1 MRLRTLLPLVFAGL
15 LPVLLASSANAQPLK
30 LSEVPD
36 SLRPWVP
43 WVLHAEPNHLCTT
56 VDGAAVCRW
65 PGPLAL
71 NVRDNGARFEQHFFL
86 DRDGEVQ
93 LPGGPILW
101 PQEVRVDGAPVVVL
115 QEGEQPVVRLSAGE
129 HIVAGEL
136 TWRTAPEL
144 LPVPKQTAIVQL
156 QIKGEPVRNPRRE
169 DGGEVWLGAQREV
182 ETTVEGL
189 EVEVH
194 RKVSDAIPM
203 QITTRLV
210 LHVSGRARELNF
222 DKVLLPSTVPI
233 AVTSQLPV
241 RLDKQRQLSVQ
252 VHAGTYEVY
261 VIARAE
267 GDVTTLTAPKPAS
280 PWPSLETWVWSADES
295 LRQVEL
301 SGAPNIDTSRASLPA
316 GWRELPAYSLK
327 PGQSLSFKTSRR
339 AMAEA
344 EPNVVQLVRE
354 LWLDVDGIGYSVRDH
369 LTGQLRRSHRLTMEE
384 GTLGHVKLGNEGQL
398 INDVRSEKPLQS
410 GSVPRGVEIRS
421 AELDVTAES
430 RLDDA
435 LASFPAVGWSE
446 NVERLSAR
454 LRLPPGWDVLAIS
467 GADDTSQTWLSRWD
481 VFAIFFVALIAIVAL
496 RLLGALWGLVAL
508 LALTLTYHQAD
519 APLYIWVVLLALLA
533 LRRVVTSPRWS
544 RGLTTLWW
552 GAGVALVLIAVP
564 FCVTQLRVGL
574 FPHVGDAWSGWNATP
589 WLVAWTVLVVTVAAY
604 RTAQLK
610 RVGWKTVL
618 GLSAAAGVLGF
629 LAVQM
634 LGGFAM
640 QSRMRPQMDAEM
652 KRQMAPEA
660 LEEMASDGLV
670 AEVFEDAPARSK
682 SLKRYGSVGAPQAAR
697 VPMTQQQD
705 PNAVVQTGE
714 GIPDWESG
722 SWALNWSGPVPA
734 DHRVKLW
741 LISPGANLAASI
753 VRVLLLVLLAFGV
766 IRRWNRA
773 AQSSIRPSAGVIGV
787 SIALLAGTALLGPSR
802 AAAQPASWN
811 DAPSQAMLD
820 ELAKRLTAPPTC
832 APDCVSVGRASIEA
846 SRSRIVFEAEVHVGA
861 TTAFRMPGPASGW
874 LPNLITVDG
883 KDRRAIALASDGF
896 ALLRLEKGVHRVRLE
911 GFAPPGESLTLA
923 FGDHP
928 KHLTVNAK
936 GWEVDGLR
944 DNGRADASIQLRRT
958 LQRQDS
964 AAAQREAARLQPWFE
979 VRRTIGIGVRWTVNT
994 TVRRISPSSAVDVVR
1009 VPLLP
1014 GEDVTK
1020 ADAIVENGHI
1030 VITVPRGETR
1040 VTWSSNLEPSAA
1052 LSLIAPKDV
1061 RWSEV
1066 WELSCGPIY
1075 RCRHTGLSPIKHFQ
1089 NGLWQPLFRPWP
1101 GEKLQLTF
1109 DRPPAAEGSVLTI
1122 DSLTLETHPGLRRTQ
1137 STLRASVRSSS
1148 GGVHAWT
1155 LPEGSELQSVT
1166 IDGRPRSL
1174 QMQGNELR
1182 TTLRPGVQQVEIA
1195 FQQEGGLETWFKTPR
1210 IGLGAPVVNARVRVN
1225 LPDDRWLLWTQGPA
1239 WGAVVL
1245 FWPYLLLAL
1254 LVALLLSRV
1263 PQSPLRM
1270 WDWLLLSLGFVT
1282 LPVWV
1287 AVPVVAWFF
1296 ALQYRSQA
1304 PKLQRRAFNVR
1315 QVLLAGLTIVAVLC
1329 FYAAVHNGLLIH
1341 PDMQV
1346 AGAGSYGGRL
1356 EWYIDRSSDDLPETT
1371 VLSLSIWVWRLLMLA
1386 WSLWL
1391 AFRLVGWVRWAW
1403 SAFSRDGRWST
1414 EPASQLPETETGP

>member
-1 MRLRTLLPLVFAGL
+1 MRLRTALPSVFAL
-15 LPVLLASSANAQPLK
+15 LVPALLAMSATAQPLK
-30 LSEVPD
+30 PAEVPD
-36 SLRPWVP
+36 SLKPWVP
-43 WVLHAEPNHLCTT
+43 WVLHAEPNHLCTM
-56 VDGAAVCRW
+56 VAAAAICRW

-71 NVRDNGARFEQHFFL
+71 LVHDKGARFEQRFFL
-86 DRDGEVQ
+86 DRDGGVQ
-93 LPGGPILW
+93 LPGSPTLW
-101 PQEVRVDGAPVVVL
+101 PQEVRVDGEPVVVL
-115 QEGEQPVVRLSAGE
+115 QEGEQPVVRLQAGE
-129 HIVAGEL
+129 HVVTGEL
-136 TWRTAPEL
+136 SWGTVPEL
-144 LPVPKQTAIVQL
+144 LPVPNQTAIVQL
-156 QIKGEPVRNPRRE
+156 QIKGERVRNPRRE
-169 DGGEVWLGAQREV
+169 EDGEVWLGAKKEV

-194 RKVSDAIPM
+194 RMIADAIPM
-203 QITTRLV
+203 EVTTRLV

-222 DKVLLPSTVPI
+222 KDVLLPDTVPI

-241 RLDKQRQLSVQ
+241 RLDKQHRLSVQ

-261 VIARAE
+261 VIAKAD
-267 GDVTTLTAPKPAS
+267 GDLETLAAPKPPS

-301 SGAPNIDTSRASLPA
+301 SGAPNVDTSRASLPA
-316 GWRELPAYSLK
+316 DWRELPAYSLT
-327 PGQSLSFKTSRR
+327 PGQSLTFKTTRR
-339 AMAEA
+339 AKAEA

-354 LWLDVDGIGYSVRDH
+354 LWLDVDGTGYSVRDH
-369 LTGQLRRSHRLTMEE
+369 ITGQLRRSHRLIMNE
-384 GTLGHVKLGNEGQL
+384 GTLGHVKLGDEGQL
-398 INDVRSEKPLQS
+398 INDLRSENAAQGAPM
-410 GSVPRGVEIRS
+410 PRGVEIRS
-421 AELDVTAES
+421 AELDMTAES
-430 RLDDA
+430 RLDEA
-435 LASFPAVGWSE
+435 RSSFPAVGWSE
-446 NVERLSAR
+446 NIERLTAR

-481 VFAIFFVALIAIVAL
+481 VFAIFFVALIAIAAL
-496 RLLGALWGLVAL
+496 RLLGAIWGLIAL
-508 LALTLTYHQAD
+508 LALTLTYHQTD

-564 FCVTQLRVGL
+564 FCVAQLRIGL
-574 FPHVGDAWSGWNATP
+574 FPHVGDASSGWDAMP
-589 WLVAWTVLVVTVAAY
+589 WLAGWTVLVVAVAAY
-604 RTAQLK
+604 RTAEVR

-618 GLSAAAGVLGF
+618 GLCAAAGILGF
-629 LAVQM
+629 LVTRM
-634 LGGFAM
+634 FGGFAM
-640 QSRMRPQMDAEM
+640 QSAMRPEMDAGM
-652 KRQMAPEA
+652 QRQMAPEDLA
-660 LEEMASDGLV
+660 EGAPGAFEEESVDDAS
-670 AEVFEDAPARSK
+670 APRK
-682 SLKRYGSVGAPQAAR
+682 SSKRYRGVGSSQVAK
-697 VPMTQQQD
+697 VPMTQLQD

-722 SWALNWSGPVPA
+722 SWALHWSGPVPA

-741 LISPGANLAASI
+741 LISPRANLVASI
-753 VRVLLLVLLAFGV
+753 VRVLLLVLLALGV
-766 IRRWNRA
+766 MRRWNRP
-773 AQSSIRPSAGVIGV
+773 QVPPMRPSAAVA
-787 SIALLAGTALLGPSR
+787 SILIAVLAGTLVLDPSP
-802 AAAQPASWN
+802 AVAQPTAPEGT
-811 DAPSQAMLD
+811 PSQALLQ
-820 ELAKRLTAPPTC
+820 ELAKRLTAPPEC
-832 APDCVSVGRASIEA
+832 APDCVSVARASIDA
-846 SRSRIVFEAEVHVGA
+846 TRSRIVFDAEVHVGA
-861 TTAFRMPGPASGW
+861 TTAFRMPGPASAW
-874 LPNLITVDG
+874 LPNVITVDG
-883 KDRRAIALASDGF
+883 KQRSAIALATDGF

-928 KHLTVNAK
+928 KHLAVNAK

-958 LQRQDS
+958 LVSEENATDQP
-964 AAAQREAARLQPWFE
+964 EAARLQPWFE
-979 VRRTIGIGVRWTVNT
+979 VTRTIGIGVRWTVNT

-1030 VITVPRGETR
+1030 VITVPRGETQA
-1040 VTWSSNLEPSAA
+1040 TWSSNLEPSAE
-1052 LSLIAPKDV
+1052 LSLVAPQNV

-1075 RCRHTGLSPIKHFQ
+1075 RCRHAGLPPIKHFQ

-1109 DRPPAAEGSVLTI
+1109 DRPPAAQGSVLTI
-1122 DSLTLETHPGLRRTQ
+1122 DVLTLETHPGLRRTQ
-1137 STLRASVRSSS
+1137 SKLTATVRSSS

-1155 LPEGSELQSVT
+1155 LPEGAELQSVT
-1166 IDGRPRSL
+1166 VDGRPRSL
-1174 QMQGNELR
+1174 QMQDNTLR

-1195 FQQEGGLETWFKTPR
+1195 FQQEGGLKTWFKTPQ

-1225 LPDDRWLLWTQGPA
+1225 VPDDRWLLWTQGPA

-1296 ALQYRSQA
+1296 ALQHRSQA
-1304 PKLQRRAFNVR
+1304 FGLHRRAFNMR
-1315 QVLLAGLTIVAVLC
+1315 QVLLAGLSLVALLC
-1329 FYAAVHNGLLIH
+1329 FYAAVHNGLLVH

-1356 EWYIDRSSDDLPETT
+1356 EWYIDRSSNDLPQTAI
-1371 VLSLSIWVWRLLMLA
+1371 LSLSIWVWRLLMLA

-1403 SAFSRDGRWST
+1403 SAFSTDGRWKT
-1414 EPASQLPETETGP
+1414 QPAMPAPEG